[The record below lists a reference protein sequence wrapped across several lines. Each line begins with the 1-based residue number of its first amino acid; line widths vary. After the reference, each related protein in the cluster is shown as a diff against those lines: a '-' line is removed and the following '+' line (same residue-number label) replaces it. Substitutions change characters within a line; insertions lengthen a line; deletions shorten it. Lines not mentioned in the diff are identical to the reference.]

1 MTQVDLGL
9 TSVGRFDSTDPVISV
24 NDANQK
30 PGASHLG
37 DHVVDPHEVGVFSKL
52 GDDFACANPLGL
64 PCYRGVR
71 HEELLKSGVYSVG
84 NLIQSL
90 IEVPSRES
98 LSEMPASFVP
108 LSVAVTSSVLVV
120 GGLVGR
126 CIGGQLII

>member
-1 MTQVDLGL
+1 
-9 TSVGRFDSTDPVISV
+9 
-24 NDANQK
+24 
-30 PGASHLG
+30 
-37 DHVVDPHEVGVFSKL
+37 
-52 GDDFACANPLGL
+52 
-64 PCYRGVR
+64 
-71 HEELLKSGVYSVG
+71 VYSVG

-126 CIGGQLII
+126 CVGGQLII